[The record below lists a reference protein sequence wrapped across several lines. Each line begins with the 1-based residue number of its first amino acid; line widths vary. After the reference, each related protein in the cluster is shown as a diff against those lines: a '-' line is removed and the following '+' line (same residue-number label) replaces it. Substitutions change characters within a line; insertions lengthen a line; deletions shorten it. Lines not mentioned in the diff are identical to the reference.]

1 MCFLVI
7 IKMEKIF
14 KYSLTGFLR
23 LQKARNQ
30 LNLKTDDKQNIS
42 VKSFRR
48 NENIQEIDR
57 VQFFIKENAGE
68 NLIFVYH

>member
-1 MCFLVI
+1 MLFNWFSQI
-7 IKMEKIF
+7 TFISE
-14 KYSLTGFLR
+14 
-23 LQKARNQ
+23 KARNK

-57 VQFFIKENAGE
+57 AQFFIKENAGE

>member
-1 MCFLVI
+1 
-7 IKMEKIF
+7 MEKIF